1 MAMVSGKGIF
11 FDGNTTARQ
20 DVTVEL
26 ATAEL
31 IIRDAG
37 GGELARWPYA
47 ELDQAVAPDQ
57 VLRLGRGRQS
67 LARLEIRDPVL
78 AAAIDEKSTPVD
90 RTWRV
95 QRHLSLKIA
104 VLVVVAA
111 VSLAVMALFALPAL
125 ASRLT
130 PYLPYS
136 LERRLGQAVDA
147 QLRGSFGNGT
157 RGLPLDCGV
166 AEGEKAGAAALA
178 ALGERPGS
186 AAALPVPLRFSVIRR
201 NEANAVALPGGQ
213 IYVFAGLIAKADAP
227 DELAGVIAHEIG
239 HVARR
244 DGVRSVLETA
254 GLSFLFGMVLGDFVG
269 GGAIVIAAKTVLQSS
284 YSRDTET
291 AADAYGIALMNRAG
305 GNAEALGALLTR
317 IDDLHSESPEIL
329 RDHPPTQ
336 ERVAAIR
343 AQAKPQ
349 QGAPLLTP
357 AQWAALKNICVGR

>member
-1 MAMVSGKGIF
+1 MTMVSGKGIF

-47 ELDQAVAPDQ
+47 ELDQAVAPEQ
-57 VLRLGRGRQS
+57 VLRLGCGRQS
-67 LARLEIRDPVL
+67 LARLEIRDPAL

-90 RTWRV
+90 RTWTV

-104 VLVVVAA
+104 VLVVLAV

-136 LERRLGQAVDA
+136 LEMRLGQATDA
-147 QLRGSFGNGT
+147 QLRSTFSGA
-157 RGLPLDCGV
+157 RGLPLDCGT
-166 AEGEKAGAAALA
+166 AEAEKPGAAALA
-178 ALGERPGS
+178 ALGERLGS

-201 NEANAVALPGGQ
+201 NDANAVALPGGQ
-213 IYVFAGLIAKADAP
+213 IYVFAGLIAKANTP

-291 AADAYGIALMNRAG
+291 AADAYGIALMNKAG

-317 IDDLHSESPEIL
+317 IDDLHSESPELL
-329 RDHPPTQ
+329 RDHPATQ

-343 AQAKPQ
+343 AQARPQ
-349 QGAPLLTP
+349 EGAPLLTP
-357 AQWAALKNICVGR
+357 DQWAALKNICVGR